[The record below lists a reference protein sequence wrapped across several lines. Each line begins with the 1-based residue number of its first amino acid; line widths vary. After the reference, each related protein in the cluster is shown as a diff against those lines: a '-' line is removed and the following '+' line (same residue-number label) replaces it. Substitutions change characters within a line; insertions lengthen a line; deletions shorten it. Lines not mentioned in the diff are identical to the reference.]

1 MCSLTLAVLGATG
14 CSDEPVVDSKQPT
27 PTTSAPTTAPAP
39 QPTESAPTV
48 EPLRFEAGRAMATVR
63 ELAAA
68 GPRLAT
74 APAYA
79 EAAALLEPRL
89 EEAGYDVRRQRFP
102 VPGGDSWGV
111 PVEAGTSFN
120 VIAEPPGF
128 DPDRPHTVVG
138 AHLDTVAVSPGA
150 EDNASGVAV
159 VMELARV
166 LAGEPQVV
174 LVLFGG
180 EEPRGDG
187 DLHHFGSKRYAE
199 EAGDVAAMVSLDRV
213 GVGDHLP
220 IGFFPGTDLGP
231 SEELAAAAKRLGIP
245 VVVEANTTSDH
256 ESFAVTG
263 TPAARLGSVEFEQYH
278 TADDLPRFVE
288 AAQLSRV
295 GRVVMAWLRDR

>member
-1 MCSLTLAVLGATG
+1 MVGSVTVGVLLTAG

-27 PTTSAPTTAPAP
+27 PTTSAPTTSTP
-39 QPTESAPTV
+39 QPTSPAPTV
-48 EPLRFEAGRAMATVR
+48 EPLRFEAERAMATVR

-74 APAYA
+74 APEYA

-102 VPGGDSWGV
+102 VPAGDSWGV
-111 PVEAGTSFN
+111 PAEAGTSFN

-150 EDNASGVAV
+150 EDNASGVAI

-199 EAGDVAAMVSLDRV
+199 DPGDVAAMVSLDRV
-213 GVGDHLP
+213 GVGTHVP
-220 IGFFPGTDLGP
+220 VGFFPGTDLGP
-231 SEELAAAAKRLGIP
+231 SESLAAAAKRLGIP

-263 TPAARLGSVEFEQYH
+263 IPAARLGSTDYDEYH
-278 TADDLPRFVE
+278 SADDLPRVVDP
-288 AAQLSRV
+288 AQLSRV